1 MNMIDGYRGTRVL
14 VTGADGFIGSHLA
27 ERLYAEGAD
36 VTALALYN
44 AFDGCGWLDA
54 LPEHARS
61 RIRIERGD
69 MRDPA
74 FVTRLCEDQ
83 QVIFH
88 LAALIA
94 IPHSYHAVQSYV
106 DVNVSG
112 AVNLLEAA
120 RAHRSRRVVMT
131 STSEVYGTARVTPIR
146 EDHPLHGQS
155 PYAASKIAAD
165 VMTEAYV
172 RSFDLPAVVLR
183 PFNTYGPRQ
192 SERAVISS
200 TIRQAL
206 DPACDVIH
214 VGDLTPTRDF
224 LFVADTVEAFLTVG
238 RSDAL
243 AFGEPYNAGSGRS
256 VTIGEL
262 VEEIRRSI
270 GTGKP
275 VREEA
280 TRLRPPESEV
290 RALCADASRLMQVTS
305 WRPRTDLK
313 DGLARTVAWW
323 RERLA
328 SGGSRLTASYVT

>member
-1 MNMIDGYRGTRVL
+1 MNMTNGYRGTRVL
-14 VTGADGFIGSHLA
+14 ITGADGFIGSHLT
-27 ERLYAEGAD
+27 ERLCAEGAD
-36 VTALALYN
+36 LTALTLYN
-44 AFDGCGWLDA
+44 AFDHCGWLDT
-54 LPEHARS
+54 LPEHVRG

-74 FVTRLCEDQ
+74 FVTRLCEGQ

-94 IPHSYHAVQSYV
+94 IPYSYRAVQSYV

-120 RAHRSRRVVMT
+120 RMHRPRRVVMT
-131 STSEVYGTARVTPIR
+131 STSEVYGTAQITPIR

-165 VMTEAYV
+165 AMTEAYV
-172 RSFDLPAVVLR
+172 RSFDLPAVIIR

-206 DPACDVIH
+206 DPACEAIF
-214 VGDLTPTRDF
+214 VGDLTPKRDF
-224 LFVADTVEAFLTVG
+224 LFVGDTVGAFLTAG
-238 RSDAL
+238 SSDAL
-243 AFGEPYNAGSGRS
+243 AFGEPYNAGTGKS
-256 VTIGEL
+256 VSIGDL
-262 VEEIRRSI
+262 VDEIRHAA
-270 GTGKP
+270 GTNKP
-275 VREEA
+275 VREDP
-280 TRLRPPESEV
+280 TRFRPPESEV
-290 RALCADASRLMQVTS
+290 RALCADATRLMQATS
-305 WRPRTDLK
+305 WRPQTGLS

-323 RERLA
+323 RGRLA
-328 SGGSRLTASYVT
+328 TGEPRPTAGYVT